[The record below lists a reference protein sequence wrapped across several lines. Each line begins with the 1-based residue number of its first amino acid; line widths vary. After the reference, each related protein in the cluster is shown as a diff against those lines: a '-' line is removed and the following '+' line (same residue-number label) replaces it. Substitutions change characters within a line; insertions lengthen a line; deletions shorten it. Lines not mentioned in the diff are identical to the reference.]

1 MAFPPDL
8 SFLTIWLLNSKVK
21 QPEGEQKLGGGFIA
35 FHDLPYKAKK
45 PYFILSIRTGP
56 EVHNPHCL

>member
-35 FHDLPYKAKK
+35 FHDLPYKAK
-45 PYFILSIRTGP
+45 
-56 EVHNPHCL
+56 